1 MRATL
6 LEHPPARL
14 PSNGRDICARKSR
27 CSSPTS
33 NASSGLVV
41 CVCVDPAGRETSSC
55 SPPPLRIYES
65 WPSFNRCRWSSPS
78 TAERTTARPIPIT
91 GFTNNLSRNSPQPAR
106 QSADDTQIP
115 VTQQL
120 NQRNPPFPEVQ
131 GRGSSRRSPCVPH
144 EN

>member
-6 LEHPPARL
+6 LEHSPARL

-27 CSSPTS
+27 CSSPIS

-65 WPSFNRCRWSSPS
+65 WPSFDRCRWSSPS
-78 TAERTTARPIPIT
+78 TAERATAPRYQSQGLRTICPE
-91 GFTNNLSRNSPQPAR
+91 NWPQPAR

-120 NQRNPPFPEVQ
+120 NQRNRPKAEVRPPL
-131 GRGSSRRSPCVPH
+131 GG
-144 EN
+144 